1 MLAILVSLGLGW
13 KWEGVAA
20 DQMLELG
27 GIGGFKDLLG
37 KSKRFFGFFILEKIE
52 RDDALILQLFGHRS
66 GFVEC

>member
-1 MLAILVSLGLGW
+1 LLAILVSLGLDW

-37 KSKRFFGFFILEKIE
+37 KSKRFFEFFILEKSNE
-52 RDDALILQLFGHRS
+52 MTL
-66 GFVEC
+66 